1 MDRRHMLINTTASAA
16 GGLLAAG
23 CASVT
28 ATPSQPAPFA
38 LRIPAVPIAGSNEV
52 FPVHRIYCIGRNYAA
67 HAREMGSDPTREPPF
82 FFQKP
87 SDAVQFVAPGQ
98 TAEHPYPA
106 LTRNYHYEVE
116 LVAALKS
123 GGRDIPLDQALSHV
137 YGYAIGLDMTRR
149 DLQRAMGDQKKPW
162 EIGKSFDLSAP
173 IGPIHPVA
181 ATGHFLKGAI
191 SLAVN
196 GQLKQS
202 ADLSY
207 MIWSVAEQIS
217 RLSEAFEL
225 KAGDLIYSGTPENVG
240 PVVRGDVMLARIEG
254 LPELSLRVV

>member
-1 MDRRHMLINTTASAA
+1 MLMSGGAA
-16 GGLLAAG
+16 LGGALAAG
-23 CASVT
+23 CASV
-28 ATPSQPAPFA
+28 AADGSVRTPFTV
-38 LRIPAVPIAGSNEV
+38 PAVTLPIVGSREV
-52 FPVHRIYCIGRNYAA
+52 FPVRRIYCIGRNYAA

-87 SDAVQFVAPGQ
+87 TDAVQFVAVG
-98 TAEHPYPA
+98 TVGDHPYPS
-106 LTRNYHYEVE
+106 LTKNYHYELE

-123 GGRDIPLDQALSHV
+123 GGTNIATADALQHV

-149 DLQRAMGDQKKPW
+149 DLQRGMGDQKKPW
-162 EIGKSFDLSAP
+162 EIGKSFDMSAP

-181 ATGHFLKGAI
+181 MTQHFTKGRIVLK
-191 SLAVN
+191 VN
-196 GQLKQS
+196 GQTKQD

-217 RLSEAFEL
+217 KLSEAFEL

-240 PVVRGDVMLARIEG
+240 PVVKGDLLHGHIDG
-254 LPELSLRVV
+254 LPDLSIRIV

>member
-1 MDRRHMLINTTASAA
+1 MDRRHMLINTSSAL
-16 GGLLAAG
+16 GGALAAG
-23 CASVT
+23 CASISV
-28 ATPSQPAPFA
+28 TPSQAAPFA
-38 LRIPAVPIAGSNEV
+38 LTVPAVPIAGASEV

-87 SDAVQFVAPGQ
+87 SDAVQYVPPDQ
-98 TAEHPYPA
+98 TVDHPYPA
-106 LTRNYHYEVE
+106 LTQNYHYEVE

-123 GGRDIPLDQALSHV
+123 GGRNIPIDQALQHV

-149 DLQRAMGDQKKPW
+149 DLQRAMGEQKKPW

-173 IGPIHPVA
+173 IGPIHKLA

-196 GQLKQS
+196 GQIKQS

-217 RLSEAFEL
+217 KLSEAFEL

-240 PVVRGDVMLARIEG
+240 PVVRGDVMLAKIEG